1 MKKKILISAANGVV
15 MESLIRILKKSFYV
29 VGIDT
34 QNLGNAKN
42 YCDEFYLSPDGK
54 SKKFINFLYK
64 ISSRVDLIFLY
75 VDEEIRNVN
84 KNRKKLKKI
93 SNKLILSNFKTI
105 EICTN
110 KILTSKFFTNSTIN
124 IPAET
129 YSKQMIAKPVF
140 GRGSKNLFYIDNKK
154 DFLFFK
160 KKKNYFVQKF
170 INGKEY
176 TVDCLF
182 DKNGNLIFHL
192 VRERIL
198 HKSVSIIGKTIKDKS
213 IDKIIIKISSLL
225 KFYGPINIQVI
236 KDKNKK
242 IWLIEI
248 NPRLSGSVEF
258 SILAGFNPLI
268 YFTNKKINSYKIKYD
283 LILKRY
289 LSIS

>member
-29 VGIDT
+29 VGTDT

-84 KNRKKLKKI
+84 KNREKLKKI

-110 KILTSKFFTNSTIN
+110 KILTSKFFTNSSIN